1 MRLTNRKGDR
11 ASDIQRSTMA
21 AWYLSICFAICL
33 AGGIWLA
40 SLLGVLDYGGSG
52 YSPDAYKLAAKE
64 AARKAGEQQLQA
76 RISAEEEA
84 RNIAEDSTRL
94 IKAPVPTPPVDPAES
109 AKSAVVMPSPAPVA
123 APSAA
128 PQ

>member
-1 MRLTNRKGDR
+1 MTNRKGDR

-40 SLLGVLDYGGSG
+40 NLLGVVDFGGSG

-64 AARKAGEQQLQA
+64 AAHKAAEQQLQA
-76 RISAEEEA
+76 RIAAEEEA

-94 IKAPVPTPPVDPAES
+94 LKAPGPTPPVDPAES
-109 AKSAVVMPSPAPVA
+109 AQETALAPAPQA
-123 APSAA
+123 AATAA
-128 PQ
+128 AKATPQ